1 MSTEQPASPATSN
14 SSLAKAYEAKHI
26 EPKWYTFWETRNF
39 FKGNPESQKPA
50 YSIVIPP
57 PNVTGALHMGH
68 ALVNTLQDILIR
80 WHRMSGFETLW
91 VPGTDHA
98 GIATQTVVE
107 RHLIKTQHKKRSD
120 YSREEFLA
128 HIWKWKEAHE
138 HQIINQLKRLGC
150 SCDWSRQ
157 RFTMDEGCNIA
168 VKKVFKLL
176 YDQGLIYRGD
186 YLVNWDPVS
195 QTAIA
200 DDEVEYEEKQS
211 FLWHFKYP
219 LQDGS
224 GFVKIATTR
233 PETMLGDTAIAV
245 SPSDKR
251 YSHLVGKM
259 VLLPLMDRAIPII
272 ADRLVDPEFGT
283 GMVKVTPAHDPND
296 YQMGLTHSLPFI
308 NIMTPDGK
316 INENGGRFQGLT
328 MEEAR
333 KAVVQAMKDLGY
345 VEKIEPHT
353 NRVGIS
359 YRSKAVIEPY
369 MSKQWFVRM
378 GEFGKKLRAA
388 VSSGRVQLIPE
399 NWNNTYNHWID
410 NLRDWC
416 ISRQLWWGHRI
427 PIWYSIQDPNT
438 MICYDGDGMPPEVAA
453 APHEWRQD
461 EDVLDTWFSSAL
473 WPFSTLGWPEQTP
486 DLKKFYPNAVLVT
499 GHDILF
505 FWVARMILM
514 GEHVL
519 GEVPFPK
526 TFLHGLIYGKSYWR
540 NNPGG
545 GITYVSEKERHDYEF
560 GKPVPKDVQSK
571 WEKMSKTKGNII
583 DPLEIIDLYG
593 TDAMRMAL
601 CASSPQLREIDL
613 DLRRFEEF
621 KNFANKMWN
630 GARFVF
636 LNLEGDAQQGTTPL
650 TAEEFSQG
658 LDVQS
663 LTLEDQWLL
672 SVLNR
677 TIQSV
682 NEKLG
687 AYAFDQAA
695 LEAYGFFWNEFCS
708 YYLEISKPVLFGK
721 AGTITQRKNK
731 QKLLTI
737 ALCISI
743 RLIHPMAPFIT
754 EELFQ
759 LLKDRLEGIQ
769 LVDGVDAY
777 TAEALKA
784 LQSEACIIAPYP
796 QVISREDMHAD
807 IEQTFQ
813 MMSQVVY
820 MIRNMRGELKLPP
833 GTTTDIYIVGDKH
846 DANFVKA
853 EINRNIITSLVRTG
867 KIEFLAEEPAIGLK
881 SMGVVDSLQIFI
893 PLPAEFVQQEQSRL
907 TKESE
912 KLSQQIQRLEQQ
924 LSNEEFVKNA
934 PGALVEKHKQTL
946 EQNKNEL
953 RVIAEKLATFER

>member
-1 MSTEQPASPATSN
+1 MSNNKNPAPSPDN
-14 SSLAKAYEAKHI
+14 SSLSKAYEAKNI
-26 EPKWYTFWETRNF
+26 EPKWYAFWESNGY
-39 FKGNPESQKPA
+39 FKANPDSQKPA
-50 YSIVIPP
+50 YCIVIPP

-80 WHRMSGFETLW
+80 WHRMRGFETLW

-107 RHLIKTQHKKRSD
+107 RHLIKTLHKKRSD
-120 YSREEFLA
+120 FPRDEFLQYV
-128 HIWKWKEAHE
+128 WKWKDTHE
-138 HQIINQLKRLGC
+138 HQIINQLKRVGC

-157 RFTMDEGCNIA
+157 RFTMDEGCNLA

-176 YDQGLIYRGD
+176 FEQSLIYRGD

-200 DDEVEYEEKQS
+200 DDEVEYEERQS

-219 LQDGS
+219 LKDGS
-224 GFVKIATTR
+224 GFVRIATTR

-251 YSHLVGKM
+251 YTHLIGKT
-259 VLLPLMDRAIPII
+259 VLLPLADREIPVI

-308 NIMTPDGK
+308 NIMTPEGK

-333 KAVVQAMKDLGY
+333 KAVVEAMKDLGY
-345 VEKIEPHT
+345 LEKVEPYM

-359 YRSKAVIEPY
+359 YRSKAIIEPY

-388 VSSGRVQLIPE
+388 VSSGKVQLIPE
-399 NWNNTYNHWID
+399 NWASTYYHWID

-427 PIWYSIQDPNT
+427 PIWYSIHDPEK
-438 MICYDGDGMPPEVAA
+438 MICYDGEGLPPEVEA
-453 APHEWRQD
+453 APEEWKQD

-473 WPFSTLGWPEQTP
+473 WPFSTLGWPEKTP
-486 DLKKFYPNAVLVT
+486 ELQKFYPNSILVT

-514 GEHVL
+514 GEHVV
-519 GEVPFPK
+519 GEAPFPK

-560 GKPVPKDVQSK
+560 GKPVPKDVHSK

-583 DPLEIIDLYG
+583 DPIEIIDLYG

-621 KNFANKMWN
+621 KNFANKIWN

-636 LNLEGDAQQGTTPL
+636 LNLEGDPQQGTTPL

-658 LDVQS
+658 LDLEA
-663 LTLEDQWLL
+663 LTLEDHWLL

-682 NEKLG
+682 NDKLG
-687 AYAFDQAA
+687 SYAFDQAA

-721 AGTITQRKNK
+721 IGTLAQRKNK

-737 ALCISI
+737 TLCISM
-743 RLIHPMAPFIT
+743 RLIHPMAPYIS
-754 EELFQ
+754 EELFH
-759 LLKDRLEGIQ
+759 LLKERLTGTQLKDGI
-769 LVDGVDAY
+769 DPY
-777 TAEALKA
+777 TAETLKA
-784 LQSEACIIAPYP
+784 LQAPACIVAPYP
-796 QVISREDMHAD
+796 EVICREDMKAE
-807 IEQTFQ
+807 IEQTFNL
-813 MMSQVVY
+813 MSQVVY
-820 MIRNMRGELKLPP
+820 MIRNIRGELKLPP
-833 GTTTDIYIVGDKH
+833 GTSTDVFIVGSNEESSFMTAKRNQSIIS
-846 DANFVKA
+846 ALVKT
-853 EINRNIITSLVRTG
+853 N
-867 KIEFLAEEPAIGLK
+867 KIEFIPKEPSIGLK
-881 SMGVVDSLQIFI
+881 SMGVVESLKIFI

-912 KLSQQIQRLEQQ
+912 KLALQIQRLEQQ

-934 PGALVEKHKQTL
+934 PAALVDKQKLSL

-953 RVIAEKLATFER
+953 KVISEKLMAFNT